1 VSSLFCLYAYQK
13 KHDQLGRKWFCKKQP
28 DEALLLRLLCTFYLA
43 AAFSLQLA
51 LDEELFID

>member
-1 VSSLFCLYAYQK
+1 MLVGLVGWIKRWPS
-13 KHDQLGRKWFCKKQP
+13 KKQP
-28 DEALLLRLLCTFYLA
+28 DEALLLRLLCIFYLA